1 VFALERDYFVF
12 LHFLIVLR
20 EGNLDPFVF
29 LQEMG
34 CCVQENVETPHLD
47 KIFVL
52 PPCAQGLPDIF
63 LTSRFEIAK
72 AQNCSNA
79 LNAIKSQLEE
89 KDLQLWKAHT
99 KKTLLN
105 KDVTIAVREMV
116 RAEMCTIAF
125 LKMYEMLAAY
135 DLVVP
140 TQDMIKFNTLHLCEA
155 PGNVVVCFL
164 HHSYSFQNEL
174 MKYVWQI
181 ISHQQVLL
189 SAPPTTTS
197 NPS

>member
-1 VFALERDYFVF
+1 MYLLLV
-12 LHFLIVLR
+12 VLR
-20 EGNLDPFVF
+20 KANLDPFVF

-52 PPCAQGLPDIF
+52 PPCAQGLPSVDDIF
-63 LTSRFEIAK
+63 STSRFEIAK
-72 AQNCSNA
+72 AQKFSSD
-79 LNAIKSQLEE
+79 LNAIKSQLDE
-89 KDLQLWKAHT
+89 KDIQVWKGHT

-105 KDVTIAVREMV
+105 KDVTIAVRERV

-140 TQDMIKFNTLHLCEA
+140 TQDVNKVNTLHLCEA
-155 PGNVVVCFL
+155 PGNVFVCFL
-164 HHSYSFQNEL
+164 HHSYSFQHEL
-174 MKYVWQI
+174 MK
-181 ISHQQVLL
+181 
-189 SAPPTTTS
+189 
-197 NPS
+197 